1 MIYVQ
6 DAAPTTTTSLS
17 AAVTQLI
24 IFSLSLCPLT
34 FRNITL
40 LFYIV
45 LPTFQFSLSEG
56 YRAHPP

>member
-24 IFSLSLCPLT
+24 IFSLSLST
-34 FRNITL
+34 YFQKYYTS
-40 LFYIV
+40 V
-45 LPTFQFSLSEG
+45 LHCTSYLSVFSE
-56 YRAHPP
+56 